1 MGYRPLDGDF
11 ASPVLAITFAYDPL
25 DALQAYTEWL
35 DKSGFSTQPAAKD
48 VYWHHLPIF
57 CGWAEQTVESV
68 PKGEAPNKLATQANY
83 EKWLSILNDRNLPVG
98 TVVIDDKWQQ
108 AYGTF
113 EVDEKKWPDL
123 KGFVAAQHARG
134 RHVLLWIPV
143 AQTDGL
149 PPSLCVTAQG
159 KCVTADAG
167 SPAYEAYLR
176 PRIRHL
182 VQDIGIDGFKE
193 DWVGA
198 PAAPGLPLTGPATGI
213 EFVRRFQWIL
223 YSETHKWKPDAMVE
237 TQTVN
242 ALFRESS
249 DLIRLNDIWYATRN
263 VPNVLRLRAG
273 IAHISG
279 WPLVDTDNASSTT
292 LKDWWAYM
300 QAQPTIGIPALYFVT
315 RTESTQESPSDD
327 QWTALAA
334 LWRSYIDLLKSR

>member
-1 MGYRPLDGDF
+1 
-11 ASPVLAITFAYDPL
+11 
-25 DALQAYTEWL
+25 
-35 DKSGFSTQPAAKD
+35 
-48 VYWHHLPIF
+48 
-57 CGWAEQTVESV
+57 
-68 PKGEAPNKLATQANY
+68 
-83 EKWLSILNDRNLPVG
+83 
-98 TVVIDDKWQQ
+98 
-108 AYGTF
+108 
-113 EVDEKKWPDL
+113 
-123 KGFVAAQHARG
+123 
-134 RHVLLWIPV
+134 
-143 AQTDGL
+143 
-149 PPSLCVTAQG
+149 
-159 KCVTADAG
+159 
-167 SPAYEAYLR
+167 
-176 PRIRHL
+176 
-182 VQDIGIDGFKE
+182 
-193 DWVGA
+193 
-198 PAAPGLPLTGPATGI
+198 
-213 EFVRRFQWIL
+213 
-223 YSETHKWKPDAMVE
+223 MVE